1 MDMKKLNNEWMDGVE
16 EFMKK
21 VRTSFEKVSV
31 YHNKRVK
38 SVEDIIEQVNCRFK
52 DINTLFESVTLE
64 RDLYSKIM
72 REKVDIELTSEIF
85 AVFEFL
91 NKRIDELEKR
101 IEEAKKDVS
110 T

>member
-52 DINTLFESVTLE
+52 DLDTLFESVTLE